1 MLVKIFIVQIIIQN
15 GIILLVTKNIG
26 YLYLCLWTFLV
37 QEIIVWIYRDLQ
49 IRYAGT
55 WLGYFWTLL
64 DPLAMSAIYWFVFSY
79 IVGAKSLGEQPY
91 ILFLLTGILSWT
103 WFNGAVTD
111 SARSLVMESKMVRS
125 IAIPRY
131 LWVIKSIGAK
141 GTEFVLALP
150 ILVVISIIASAE
162 VSAALLFIPLA
173 FVIQFLLLSGIGLIL
188 APLTVLARDTTNI
201 LRILLRMMF
210 YLTPIIYGVSDIP
223 ERFQSIAYLNPMTGI
238 ISMYRAG
245 FWNDP
250 NLVTPIVF
258 SVIIS
263 LIIFVTGVIFFKKV
277 ERSVLKEV

>member
-1 MLVKIFIVQIIIQN
+1 
-15 GIILLVTKNIG
+15 
-26 YLYLCLWTFLV
+26 
-37 QEIIVWIYRDLQ
+37 
-49 IRYAGT
+49 
-55 WLGYFWTLL
+55 
-64 DPLAMSAIYWFVFSY
+64 MSAIYWFVFSY
-79 IVGAKSLGEQPY
+79 IVGAKSIGEQPY

-111 SARSLVMESKMVRS
+111 SARSLVVESKMVRS
-125 IAIPRY
+125 IAIPTY

-141 GTEFVLALP
+141 GAEFIFALP
-150 ILVVISIIASAE
+150 ILVVISVVAKAE
-162 VSAALLFIPLA
+162 VSAALLLIPLA
-173 FVIQFLLLSGIGLIL
+173 LVVQFLLLSGIGLIL
-188 APLTVLARDTTNI
+188 APLTVIARDTTNI
-201 LRILLRMMF
+201 IRILLSMMF

-223 ERFQSIAYLNPMTGI
+223 ERFQTIAYLNPMTGI

-263 LIIFVTGVIFFKKV
+263 LIIFISGVIFFKKV

>member
-1 MLVKIFIVQIIIQN
+1 MGKFGAFRILV
-15 GIILLVTKNIG
+15 
-26 YLYLCLWTFLV
+26 
-37 QEIIVWIYRDLQ
+37 YRDLQ

-55 WLGYFWTLL
+55 WLGYLWTLL

-111 SARSLVMESKMVRS
+111 SARSLVVESKMVRS

-141 GTEFVLALP
+141 GTEFLFALP
-150 ILVVISIIASAE
+150 ILILITIIFQAKI
-162 VSAALLFIPLA
+162 SAALLFIPLA
-173 FVIQFLLLSGIGLIL
+173 FVVQFLLLSGIGLIL

-210 YLTPIIYGVSDIP
+210 YLTPIIYGLTDIP
-223 ERFQSIAYLNPMTGI
+223 ENLRTIAYLNPMTGI

-250 NLVTPIVF
+250 NLITSVFFSIV
-258 SVIIS
+258 IS
-263 LIIFVTGVIFFKKV
+263 LAVFIVGVVFFKKV